1 MPVIGLLIAGT
12 PEAFAPLVV
21 AFRKGLKET
30 GYVEG
35 QNVAIEYRWANN
47 ENNQLPELAADLARR
62 RVAVIVTPVSTAA
75 ALAAKAATT
84 TIPVV
89 FSAGADPVQAGLVAS
104 LNRPGGNF
112 TGVHFLAA
120 ALGAKRLG
128 LLRELRPEAAR
139 FALLVNPNN
148 PVTAETM
155 IKDVTAAATTI
166 GRQIEIIT
174 AGSYRDIDAAFAA
187 LVQKRADAL
196 LVMPDPMFLTR
207 CSSRPWRP
215 VTCYPQSIRCASSS
229 KPVA

>member
-62 RVAVIVTPVSTAA
+62 RVAVIVSPVSTAA

-112 TGVHFLAA
+112 TGVHFPAA
-120 ALGAKRLG
+120 PLGAQRLG
-128 LLRELRPEAAR
+128 PLRELRPEARALR
-139 FALLVNPNN
+139 F
-148 PVTAETM
+148 
-155 IKDVTAAATTI
+155 
-166 GRQIEIIT
+166 
-174 AGSYRDIDAAFAA
+174 S
-187 LVQKRADAL
+187 
-196 LVMPDPMFLTR
+196 
-207 CSSRPWRP
+207 
-215 VTCYPQSIRCASSS
+215 SIRTTRLPP
-229 KPVA
+229 KP